1 MVIVY
6 GKSGCVEKTELCV
19 RTRKGETMKYQIGR
33 PGRVVVVRFEDR
45 DDVIGHLVEIAKKEQ
60 IRAAVVHLVGGMR
73 EGSIVVGPEKDEF
86 PPAPVWKKLGEAHEV
101 IGFGTIFWQDDEPK
115 VHFHGAFGKK
125 DMVKVGC
132 LRADSETFLVLEA
145 VIMEIEGVT
154 ARRQFDPVSGMVLL
168 NLD

>member
-1 MVIVY
+1 
-6 GKSGCVEKTELCV
+6 
-19 RTRKGETMKYQIGR
+19 MKYQIGK
-33 PGRVVVVRFEDR
+33 PGRVVVVRFEDH
-45 DDVIGHLVEIAKKEQ
+45 DDILANLVEISKKEN

-86 PPAPVWKKLGEAHEV
+86 PPKPVWKKLGESHEV
-101 IGFGTIFWQDDEPK
+101 VGFGTIFWLGDEPK

-145 VIMEIEGVT
+145 VITEIDGVT
-154 ARRQFDPVSGMVLL
+154 ARRELDPISGMVLL
-168 NLD
+168 KLD